1 MSEIVKALV
10 AFHKAVPS
18 ITKDA
23 KAQYGKY
30 ADLGGVLSTVTPPL
44 NDAGLAIVQTFTPN
58 AIQGADPL
66 LITKLLHES
75 GEEITS
81 ELPMIIGKG
90 RNPLHD
96 WGGSC
101 TYQRRYAILSILGL
115 CADMDTDGNF
125 EQPEEKKVSKPA
137 PQTVAKTAAPKAESQ
152 PNAET
157 IPPEKKPLTDD
168 EAEELRGLIKELP
181 VANRTAFLD
190 RFRSQYGLAPSAK
203 VAYAI
208 TTHEHRKFIQDIMPE
223 FI

>member
-44 NDAGLAIVQTFTPN
+44 NEAGLAIVQTFTPN

-137 PQTVAKTAAPKAESQ
+137 PQTVAKTAAPKVESQ
-152 PNAET
+152 PKT
-157 IPPEKKPLTDD
+157 DDIQPEDTPLTEDQ
-168 EAEELRGLIKELP
+168 AEGLRGLIKELP
-181 VANRTAFLD
+181 AAKRESFLD
-190 RFRSQYGLAPSAK
+190 RFRKQYDLQPTAK

-208 TTHEHRKFIQDIMPE
+208 TPHGHMHFIMNTIHEYA
-223 FI
+223 